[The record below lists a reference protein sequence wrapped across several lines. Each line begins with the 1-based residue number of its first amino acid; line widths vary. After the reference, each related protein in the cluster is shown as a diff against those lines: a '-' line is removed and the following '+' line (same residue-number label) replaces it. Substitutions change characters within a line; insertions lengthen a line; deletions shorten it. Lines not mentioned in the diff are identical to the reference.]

1 MGIAE
6 LEAPDLW
13 PSGHPPTARQSWF
26 AAITSAVFLLAFGA
40 LVPFAGTPLATLNAF
55 FPSIDGI
62 VFVTDLVTA
71 VLLFAQFSVSRSRA
85 FLALASGYLFT
96 ALIVI
101 PHALTFSGAFSP
113 TGLLGAGIQTGS
125 WIFIFWHIGFSA
137 GLLAYAVFRGQASQ
151 NPIRAAWRRTA
162 IACSVA
168 SSIALVCGLTWLTT
182 AGVALLPPIIVDQ
195 THISPIVIYPVWFTI
210 LISASALAVL
220 LLVRRHSVFDQWLM
234 LVALASILEMVFSGL
249 LPAVRFSLGFYA
261 GRILSVILSSILL
274 IVLLAETTRLYAR
287 LARDRLAVERT
298 TRHLTKAKRA
308 AEAANRAK
316 SEFLAGMSHEIR
328 TPITCTLGVAD
339 LLEGSQLT
347 AQQRRHVGLLR
358 EASQSLLAIVDDLLD
373 ISKIEAGKLELARD
387 AISVAAIAEA
397 AITIVEHTAG
407 AKGLELRRELV
418 TDLPTWIEGDATRLR
433 QVLLNLLSNAIKFT
447 DRGRV
452 VLRVMRATGAEP
464 VQLRFEVEDT
474 GIGIDPAQ
482 QHLLFQRFSQ
492 LGDSTQRPFGSSGLG
507 LAISRNL
514 VEAMGGT
521 IGVDSRL
528 SDGSTFWFTIP
539 YVETKPEAVAKGRRA
554 AADSESR
561 VRVLVAEDNAMIREL
576 IEAMLADAGHEVVS
590 VRNGIEAIEALEA
603 SDFDVVLMDVQMPEL
618 DGIAATRWIRAMS
631 DRVRDIPI
639 IALTAYAMPEDVELC
654 LTAGANAH
662 LSKPIDRNELL
673 RLASEWSASG
683 RTISVA
689 TPHIVAEPRV
699 LDLAMLDDL
708 EKRFGTGRAAV
719 FSGQFRDHVG
729 KALEVITATI
739 DRRRIAEEAHNLIST
754 AGALG
759 CEELVALSR
768 ALMDAA
774 ERETGDLRPHVAR
787 LTAATTRAL
796 AAVQAHTMGTR
807 PPSTKRT
814 G

>member
-1 MGIAE
+1 VGIDE
-6 LEAPDLW
+6 LEAPDQW
-13 PSGHPPTARQSWF
+13 PSGHPPTARQRWF
-26 AAITSAVFLLAFGA
+26 AAITTAVFLLAFGA

-137 GLLAYAVFRGQASQ
+137 GLLAYAVFRGEA
-151 NPIRAAWRRTA
+151 PPTPARAGPTLWA
-162 IACSVA
+162 IICSVA

-182 AGVALLPPIIVDQ
+182 AGVTLLPPIILDQ

-220 LLVRRHSVFDQWLM
+220 LVRRRSVFDQWLM

-261 GRILSVILSSILL
+261 GRMLSVILSSILL

-287 LARDRLAVERT
+287 LARDRLTLERT
-298 TRHLTKAKRA
+298 SRDLAKAKRA

-328 TPITCTLGVAD
+328 TPITCTIGVAD

-347 AQQRRHVGLLR
+347 AQQRGHVALLKD
-358 EASQSLLAIVDDLLD
+358 ASESLLAIVDDLLD
-373 ISKIEAGKLELARD
+373 ISKIEAGKLELDRD
-387 AISVAAIAEA
+387 AVSVAATAEA
-397 AITIVEHTAG
+397 AIAIVEQHAR
-407 AKGLELRRELV
+407 AKGLALRCELA
-418 TDLPTWIEGDATRLR
+418 TDIPTSIEGDATRLR

-447 DRGRV
+447 KRGSV
-452 VLRVMRATGAEP
+452 VLRVMRAANAETAR
-464 VQLRFEVEDT
+464 LRFEVEDT

-482 QHLLFQRFSQ
+482 RHLLFQRFSQ
-492 LGDSTQRPFGSSGLG
+492 LGDSTHRRFGGVGLG

-514 VEAMGGT
+514 VEMMGGT
-521 IGVDSRL
+521 IGVDSRVG
-528 SDGSTFWFTIP
+528 DGSTFWFTIP
-539 YVETKPEAVAKGRRA
+539 YVETKPHAAATRREA
-554 AADSESR
+554 AADAASR
-561 VRVLVAEDNAMIREL
+561 ARVLVAEDNAMIRQL
-576 IEAMLADAGHEVVS
+576 IEAMLTDAGHEVVL
-590 VRNGIEAIEALEA
+590 VRDGIEAIDAVQA
-603 SDFDVVLMDVQMPEL
+603 SDFDVVLMDIQMPEL
-618 DGIAATRWIRAMS
+618 DGITATRWIRAMS
-631 DRVRDIPI
+631 DRVRNIPI
-639 IALTAYAMPEDVELC
+639 IALTAYAMPEDIELC
-654 LTAGANAH
+654 LAAGANAH

-673 RLASEWSASG
+673 QLAAKWSGSG

-689 TPHIVAEPRV
+689 TPNVVAEPQV

-708 EKRFGTGRAAV
+708 EKRFGAARAAV

-796 AAVQAHTMGTR
+796 AAVQAHMAGTR
-807 PPSTKRT
+807 QPSTKRT